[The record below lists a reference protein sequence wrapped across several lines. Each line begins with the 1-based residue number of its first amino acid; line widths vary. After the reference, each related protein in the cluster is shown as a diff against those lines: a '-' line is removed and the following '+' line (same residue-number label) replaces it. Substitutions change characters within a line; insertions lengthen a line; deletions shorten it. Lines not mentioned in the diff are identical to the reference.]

1 MTRLAQEK
9 GAVNLAQG
17 FPDFDGP
24 EVILEAAV
32 RAIREG
38 NNQYARSMGDG
49 LLVEAIA
56 DRIFKNYSLRYDP
69 FSEVA
74 VFAGATEGMASTFLG
89 LMNQGDEVIL
99 FEPYYESYPAFAAL
113 AGAVPRFCTLRF
125 PDFQVDFDELE
136 GCFTDRTRLLLLN
149 TPHNP
154 TGKVFTREELEG
166 IAELCMRHNIMVV
179 TDEVYEHLVYDGT
192 CHVPIATVPGMR
204 ERTMTIS
211 SMGKTFSLTGWRVG
225 WMTGPEKLVA
235 SVQTAH
241 QFVSFAA
248 ATPLQTALAIA
259 LGELSDE
266 YYGSLR
272 KEYTARRKLLL
283 DALTESGFHPAVPM
297 GAYFILADFRQLWE
311 GDDLSFVIHLI
322 DRCRVAAIPP
332 SVFYGKCP
340 EEGKRLIRFVFCK
353 KNETLARAAQL
364 LKCLKK
370 WR

>member
-56 DRIFKNYSLRYDP
+56 DRVLKNYSLRYDP

-89 LMNQGDEVIL
+89 LMNPGDEVIL

-248 ATPLQTALAIA
+248 ATPQQTALAIA

-272 KEYTARRKLLL
+272 NEYTARRKLLL
-283 DALTESGFHPAVPM
+283 DALTESGFHPAIPR

-311 GDDLSFVIHLI
+311 ADDLSFVIHLI

-364 LKCLKK
+364 LKCLK
-370 WR
+370 